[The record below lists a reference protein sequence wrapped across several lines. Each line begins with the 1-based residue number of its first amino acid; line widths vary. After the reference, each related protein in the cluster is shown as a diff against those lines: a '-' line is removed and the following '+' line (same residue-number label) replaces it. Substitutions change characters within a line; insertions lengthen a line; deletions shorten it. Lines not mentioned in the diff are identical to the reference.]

1 MSYADVQ
8 MMHSPH
14 LIKNAGTMKASSEHS
29 LMDGIIR
36 GSLNTFQQKA
46 ESGIITNAMMKQH
59 ASNKPDLVKSKGKP
73 TKTKLRDGFT
83 PYPGSSKAMS

>member
-1 MSYADVQ
+1 MSMADLQ
-8 MMHSPH
+8 MRHSPH
-14 LIKNAGTMKASSEHS
+14 IIRSPATSKASSEHA

-46 ESGIITNAMMKQH
+46 ESGIITSTMSHEFAK
-59 ASNKPDLVKSKGKP
+59 AKPDVVKSKGKP